1 MIKVVKNG
9 VVVSVLLD
17 TRTINKEGTY
27 PIKIKVYFQGK
38 PKYYSTGICMST
50 KDELE
55 EVLESKSKK
64 NIEIQDIIGKEL
76 SRILKNVDILVERG
90 TFSFSNLNNM
100 LGKNI
105 GGTLNEMISAKIK
118 ELDNEEKFGSSTFY
132 KGTLSLLKR
141 YIKHD
146 VLINEVTVEWLNGLE
161 KFILKTASQTTV
173 AMNMRNIR
181 TIMNIAKQTGVIRES
196 DYPFGRGK
204 YQIKEGSGKKKALN
218 KKQLKAIA
226 EYSDGS
232 MTTEFYR
239 DLWLF
244 IYFCNGLN
252 VADLISLKFSDI
264 QNGEISFIR
273 RTIMNIA
280 KQTGVIRESDYPF
293 GRGKY
298 QIKEGSG
305 KKKALNKKQL
315 KAIAEYSDG
324 SMTTE
329 FYRDLWLFIY
339 FCNGLNVADLISL
352 KFSDIQ
358 NGEISFI
365 RKKTK
370 DRTRDVKRIYAA
382 ITPEMYSII
391 NKWGND
397 PKNSVYIFPF
407 LKPSD
412 SAWEHEKKK
421 KNLTKL
427 INKRMKMIGEKL
439 NLGKITTYVARHT
452 YATVLRNEGV
462 PISIISPMLGHSSV
476 TTTEIYLA
484 DLESEYRAKNASLLS
499 F

>member
-17 TRTINKEGTY
+17 TRTVNKEGTY
-27 PIKIKVYFQGK
+27 PVKIKVYFQGK
-38 PKYYSTGICMST
+38 PKYYPTGICMST
-50 KDELE
+50 KEELE

-105 GGTLNEMISAKIK
+105 GGTLNEMLSAKIK
-118 ELDNEEKFGSSTFY
+118 ELENEEKFGTSAFY

-141 YIKHD
+141 YMKHD
-146 VLINEVTVEWLNGLE
+146 VPINEVTVEWLNGLE
-161 KFILKTASQTTV
+161 KFILKTANQTTV

-181 TIMNIAKQTGVIRES
+181 ATMNIAKQVGVIRES

-264 QNGEISFIR
+264 QNGEISFI
-273 RTIMNIA
+273 
-280 KQTGVIRESDYPF
+280 K
-293 GRGKY
+293 
-298 QIKEGSG
+298 
-305 KKKALNKKQL
+305 
-315 KAIAEYSDG
+315 
-324 SMTTE
+324 
-329 FYRDLWLFIY
+329 
-339 FCNGLNVADLISL
+339 
-352 KFSDIQ
+352 
-358 NGEISFI
+358 
-365 RKKTK
+365 KKTK

-397 PKNSVYIFPF
+397 PKKSVYIFPF
-407 LKPSD
+407 LKPGD

>member
-17 TRTINKEGTY
+17 TRTVNKEGTY
-27 PIKIKVYFQGK
+27 PVKIKVYFQGK
-38 PKYYSTGICMST
+38 PKYYPIGICMST
-50 KDELE
+50 KEELE

-118 ELDNEEKFGSSTFY
+118 ELENEEKFGTSAFY

-141 YIKHD
+141 YMKHD
-146 VLINEVTVEWLNGLE
+146 VPINEVTVEWLNGLE
-161 KFILKTASQTTV
+161 KFILKTANQTTV

-181 TIMNIAKQTGVIRES
+181 ATMNIAKQVGVIRES

-204 YQIKEGSGKKKALN
+204 YQIKES
-218 KKQLKAIA
+218 
-226 EYSDGS
+226 
-232 MTTEFYR
+232 
-239 DLWLF
+239 
-244 IYFCNGLN
+244 
-252 VADLISLKFSDI
+252 
-264 QNGEISFIR
+264 
-273 RTIMNIA
+273 
-280 KQTGVIRESDYPF
+280 
-293 GRGKY
+293 
-298 QIKEGSG
+298 SG

-397 PKNSVYIFPF
+397 PKKSVYIFPF
-407 LKPSD
+407 LKPGD

>member
-17 TRTINKEGTY
+17 TRTVNKEGTY
-27 PIKIKVYFQGK
+27 PVKIKVYFQRK
-38 PKYYSTGICMST
+38 PKYYPTGICMST
-50 KDELE
+50 KKELE

-105 GGTLNEMISAKIK
+105 GGSLNEMISAKIK
-118 ELDNEEKFGSSTFY
+118 ELENEEKFGSSAFY

-141 YIKHD
+141 YMKHD
-146 VLINEVTVEWLNGLE
+146 VPIKEVTVEWLNGLE
-161 KFILKTASQTTV
+161 KFILKTANQTTV

-181 TIMNIAKQTGVIRES
+181 ATMNIAKQV
-196 DYPFGRGK
+196 
-204 YQIKEGSGKKKALN
+204 
-218 KKQLKAIA
+218 
-226 EYSDGS
+226 
-232 MTTEFYR
+232 
-239 DLWLF
+239 
-244 IYFCNGLN
+244 
-252 VADLISLKFSDI
+252 
-264 QNGEISFIR
+264 
-273 RTIMNIA
+273 
-280 KQTGVIRESDYPF
+280 GVIRESDYPF

-370 DRTRDVKRIYAA
+370 DRTHDVKRIYAA

-397 PKNSVYIFPF
+397 PKKSVYIFPF
-407 LKPSD
+407 LKPGD

>member
-1 MIKVVKNG
+1 MTKSVING
-9 VVVSVLLD
+9 VVVSVFLD
-17 TRTINKEGTY
+17 TRTVNKKGTY
-27 PIKIKVYFQGK
+27 PVKIKVYFQGK
-38 PKYYSTGICMST
+38 PKYYPTGICMST
-50 KDELE
+50 KEELE

-64 NIEIQDIIGKEL
+64 NIKIQYIIHKEFN
-76 SRILKNVDILVERG
+76 RISKNVNILVERG

-118 ELDNEEKFGSSTFY
+118 ELENEEKFGTSAFY

-141 YIKHD
+141 YMKHD
-146 VLINEVTVEWLNGLE
+146 VPIKEVTVEWLNGLE
-161 KFILKTASQTTV
+161 KFILKTANQTTV

-181 TIMNIAKQTGVIRES
+181 ATMNIAKQV
-196 DYPFGRGK
+196 
-204 YQIKEGSGKKKALN
+204 
-218 KKQLKAIA
+218 
-226 EYSDGS
+226 
-232 MTTEFYR
+232 
-239 DLWLF
+239 
-244 IYFCNGLN
+244 
-252 VADLISLKFSDI
+252 
-264 QNGEISFIR
+264 
-273 RTIMNIA
+273 
-280 KQTGVIRESDYPF
+280 GVIRESDYPF

-397 PKNSVYIFPF
+397 PKKSVYIFPF
-407 LKPSD
+407 LKPGD
-412 SAWEHEKKK
+412 NAWEHEKKK

>member
-17 TRTINKEGTY
+17 TRTVNKEGTY
-27 PIKIKVYFQGK
+27 PVKIKVYFQGK
-38 PKYYSTGICMST
+38 PKYYPTGICMST
-50 KDELE
+50 KEELE

-118 ELDNEEKFGSSTFY
+118 ELENEEKFGTSAFY

-141 YIKHD
+141 YMKHD
-146 VLINEVTVEWLNGLE
+146 VPIKEVTVEWLNGLE
-161 KFILKTASQTTV
+161 KFILKTANQTTV

-181 TIMNIAKQTGVIRES
+181 ATMNIAKQV
-196 DYPFGRGK
+196 
-204 YQIKEGSGKKKALN
+204 
-218 KKQLKAIA
+218 
-226 EYSDGS
+226 
-232 MTTEFYR
+232 
-239 DLWLF
+239 
-244 IYFCNGLN
+244 
-252 VADLISLKFSDI
+252 
-264 QNGEISFIR
+264 
-273 RTIMNIA
+273 
-280 KQTGVIRESDYPF
+280 GVIRESDYPF

-397 PKNSVYIFPF
+397 PKKSVYIFPF
-407 LKPSD
+407 LKPGD

>member
-1 MIKVVKNG
+1 MTKSVING
-9 VVVSVLLD
+9 VVVSVFLD
-17 TRTINKEGTY
+17 TRTVNKKGTY
-27 PIKIKVYFQGK
+27 PVKIKVYFQGK
-38 PKYYSTGICMST
+38 PKYYPTGICMST
-50 KDELE
+50 KEELE

-64 NIEIQDIIGKEL
+64 NIEIQYIIHKEFN
-76 SRILKNVDILVERG
+76 RILKNVDILVERG

-118 ELDNEEKFGSSTFY
+118 ELENEEKFGTSAFY

-141 YIKHD
+141 YMKHD
-146 VLINEVTVEWLNGLE
+146 VPINEVTVEWLNGLE
-161 KFILKTASQTTV
+161 KFILKTANQTTV

-181 TIMNIAKQTGVIRES
+181 AIMNIAKQV
-196 DYPFGRGK
+196 
-204 YQIKEGSGKKKALN
+204 
-218 KKQLKAIA
+218 
-226 EYSDGS
+226 
-232 MTTEFYR
+232 
-239 DLWLF
+239 
-244 IYFCNGLN
+244 
-252 VADLISLKFSDI
+252 
-264 QNGEISFIR
+264 
-273 RTIMNIA
+273 
-280 KQTGVIRESDYPF
+280 GVIRESDYPF

-397 PKNSVYIFPF
+397 PKKSVYIFPF
-407 LKPSD
+407 LKPGD

>member
-1 MIKVVKNG
+1 MTKSVING
-9 VVVSVLLD
+9 VVVSVFLD
-17 TRTINKEGTY
+17 TRTVNKKGTY
-27 PIKIKVYFQGK
+27 PVKIKVYFQGK
-38 PKYYSTGICMST
+38 PKYYPTGICMST
-50 KDELE
+50 KEELE

-64 NIEIQDIIGKEL
+64 NIEIQYIIHKEFN
-76 SRILKNVDILVERG
+76 RILKNVDILVERG

-118 ELDNEEKFGSSTFY
+118 ELENEEKFGTSAFY

-141 YIKHD
+141 YMKHD
-146 VLINEVTVEWLNGLE
+146 VPINEVTVEWLNGLE
-161 KFILKTASQTTV
+161 KFILKTANQTTV

-181 TIMNIAKQTGVIRES
+181 ATMNIAKQVGVIRES

-226 EYSDGS
+226 EY
-232 MTTEFYR
+232 R
-239 DLWLF
+239 
-244 IYFCNGLN
+244 
-252 VADLISLKFSDI
+252 
-264 QNGEISFIR
+264 
-273 RTIMNIA
+273 
-280 KQTGVIRESDYPF
+280 
-293 GRGKY
+293 
-298 QIKEGSG
+298 
-305 KKKALNKKQL
+305 
-315 KAIAEYSDG
+315 DG

-397 PKNSVYIFPF
+397 PKKSVYIFPF
-407 LKPSD
+407 LKPGD

-439 NLGKITTYVARHT
+439 NLRKITTYVARHT

>member
-1 MIKVVKNG
+1 MTKSVING
-9 VVVSVLLD
+9 VVVSVFLD
-17 TRTINKEGTY
+17 TRTVNKKGTY
-27 PIKIKVYFQGK
+27 PVKIKVYFQGK
-38 PKYYSTGICMST
+38 PKYYPTGICMST
-50 KDELE
+50 KEELE

-64 NIEIQDIIGKEL
+64 NIEIQDIIHKEFN
-76 SRILKNVDILVERG
+76 RISKNINILVERG

-118 ELDNEEKFGSSTFY
+118 ELENEEKFGTSAFY

-146 VLINEVTVEWLNGLE
+146 VPIKEVTVEWLNGLE
-161 KFILKTASQTTV
+161 KFILKTANPTTV

-181 TIMNIAKQTGVIRES
+181 ATMNIAKQVGVIRES

-204 YQIKEGSGKKKALN
+204 YQIKESSGKKKALN

-244 IYFCNGLN
+244 IYFCNGL
-252 VADLISLKFSDI
+252 D
-264 QNGEISFIR
+264 
-273 RTIMNIA
+273 
-280 KQTGVIRESDYPF
+280 
-293 GRGKY
+293 
-298 QIKEGSG
+298 
-305 KKKALNKKQL
+305 
-315 KAIAEYSDG
+315 
-324 SMTTE
+324 
-329 FYRDLWLFIY
+329 
-339 FCNGLNVADLISL
+339 VADLISL

-397 PKNSVYIFPF
+397 PKKSIYIFPF
-407 LKPSD
+407 LKPGD

>member
-1 MIKVVKNG
+1 MTKSVING
-9 VVVSVLLD
+9 VVVSVFLD
-17 TRTINKEGTY
+17 TRTVNKKGTY
-27 PIKIKVYFQGK
+27 PVKIKVYFQGK
-38 PKYYSTGICMST
+38 PKYYPTGICMST
-50 KDELE
+50 KEELE

-64 NIEIQDIIGKEL
+64 NIEIKDIIGKEL

-118 ELDNEEKFGSSTFY
+118 ELENEEKFGTSAFY

-141 YIKHD
+141 YMKHD
-146 VLINEVTVEWLNGLE
+146 VPIKEVTVEWLNGLE
-161 KFILKTASQTTV
+161 KFILKTANQTTV

-181 TIMNIAKQTGVIRES
+181 AIMNIAKQVGVIRES

-264 QNGEISFIR
+264 QN
-273 RTIMNIA
+273 
-280 KQTGVIRESDYPF
+280 D
-293 GRGKY
+293 
-298 QIKEGSG
+298 
-305 KKKALNKKQL
+305 
-315 KAIAEYSDG
+315 
-324 SMTTE
+324 
-329 FYRDLWLFIY
+329 
-339 FCNGLNVADLISL
+339 
-352 KFSDIQ
+352 
-358 NGEISFI
+358 EISFI

-397 PKNSVYIFPF
+397 PKKSVYIFPF
-407 LKPSD
+407 LKPGD

>member
-1 MIKVVKNG
+1 MTKSVING
-9 VVVSVLLD
+9 VVVSVFLD
-17 TRTINKEGTY
+17 TRTVNKKGTY
-27 PIKIKVYFQGK
+27 PVKIKVYFQGK
-38 PKYYSTGICMST
+38 PKYYPTGICMST
-50 KDELE
+50 KEELE

-64 NIEIQDIIGKEL
+64 NIEIQDIIHKEFN
-76 SRILKNVDILVERG
+76 RISKNINILVERG

-118 ELDNEEKFGSSTFY
+118 EFENEEKFGTSAFY

-146 VLINEVTVEWLNGLE
+146 VPIKEVTVEWLNGLE
-161 KFILKTASQTTV
+161 KFILKTANQTTV

-181 TIMNIAKQTGVIRES
+181 ATMNIAKQVGVIRES

-204 YQIKEGSGKKKALN
+204 YQIKES
-218 KKQLKAIA
+218 
-226 EYSDGS
+226 
-232 MTTEFYR
+232 
-239 DLWLF
+239 
-244 IYFCNGLN
+244 
-252 VADLISLKFSDI
+252 
-264 QNGEISFIR
+264 
-273 RTIMNIA
+273 
-280 KQTGVIRESDYPF
+280 
-293 GRGKY
+293 
-298 QIKEGSG
+298 SG

-397 PKNSVYIFPF
+397 PKKSIYIFPF
-407 LKPSD
+407 LKPGD

>member
-17 TRTINKEGTY
+17 TRTVNKEGTY
-27 PIKIKVYFQGK
+27 PVKIKVYFQGK
-38 PKYYSTGICMST
+38 PKYYPTGICMST
-50 KDELE
+50 KEELE

-105 GGTLNEMISAKIK
+105 GGSLNKMISAKIK
-118 ELDNEEKFGSSTFY
+118 ELENEEKFGTSAFY

-141 YIKHD
+141 YMKHD
-146 VLINEVTVEWLNGLE
+146 VPIKEVTVEWLNGLE
-161 KFILKTASQTTV
+161 KFILKTANQTTV

-181 TIMNIAKQTGVIRES
+181 AIMNIAKQV
-196 DYPFGRGK
+196 
-204 YQIKEGSGKKKALN
+204 
-218 KKQLKAIA
+218 
-226 EYSDGS
+226 
-232 MTTEFYR
+232 
-239 DLWLF
+239 
-244 IYFCNGLN
+244 
-252 VADLISLKFSDI
+252 
-264 QNGEISFIR
+264 
-273 RTIMNIA
+273 
-280 KQTGVIRESDYPF
+280 GVIRESDYPF

>member
-1 MIKVVKNG
+1 MTKSVING
-9 VVVSVLLD
+9 VVVSVFLD
-17 TRTINKEGTY
+17 TRTVNKKGTY
-27 PIKIKVYFQGK
+27 PVKIKVYFQGK
-38 PKYYSTGICMST
+38 PKYYPTGICMST
-50 KDELE
+50 KEELE

-64 NIEIQDIIGKEL
+64 NIEIQYVIHKEFN
-76 SRILKNVDILVERG
+76 RISKNVNILVERG

-118 ELDNEEKFGSSTFY
+118 ELENEEKFGTSAFY

-141 YIKHD
+141 YMKHD
-146 VLINEVTVEWLNGLE
+146 VPIKEVTVEWLNGLE
-161 KFILKTASQTTV
+161 KFILKTANQTTV

-181 TIMNIAKQTGVIRES
+181 AIMNIAKQV
-196 DYPFGRGK
+196 
-204 YQIKEGSGKKKALN
+204 
-218 KKQLKAIA
+218 
-226 EYSDGS
+226 
-232 MTTEFYR
+232 
-239 DLWLF
+239 
-244 IYFCNGLN
+244 
-252 VADLISLKFSDI
+252 
-264 QNGEISFIR
+264 
-273 RTIMNIA
+273 
-280 KQTGVIRESDYPF
+280 GVIRESDYPF

-397 PKNSVYIFPF
+397 PKKSVYIFPF
-407 LKPSD
+407 LKPGD

>member
-17 TRTINKEGTY
+17 TRTVNKEGTY
-27 PIKIKVYFQGK
+27 PVKIKVYFQGK
-38 PKYYSTGICMST
+38 PKYYPTGICMST
-50 KDELE
+50 KEELE

-105 GGTLNEMISAKIK
+105 GGSLNEMISAKIK
-118 ELDNEEKFGSSTFY
+118 ELENEEKFGSSAFY

-141 YIKHD
+141 YMKHD
-146 VLINEVTVEWLNGLE
+146 VPIKEVTVEWLNGLE
-161 KFILKTASQTTV
+161 KFILKTANQTTV

-181 TIMNIAKQTGVIRES
+181 ATMNIAKQV
-196 DYPFGRGK
+196 
-204 YQIKEGSGKKKALN
+204 
-218 KKQLKAIA
+218 
-226 EYSDGS
+226 
-232 MTTEFYR
+232 
-239 DLWLF
+239 
-244 IYFCNGLN
+244 
-252 VADLISLKFSDI
+252 
-264 QNGEISFIR
+264 
-273 RTIMNIA
+273 
-280 KQTGVIRESDYPF
+280 GVIRESDYPF

-370 DRTRDVKRIYAA
+370 DRTHDVKRIYAA

-397 PKNSVYIFPF
+397 PKKSVYIFPF
-407 LKPSD
+407 LKPGD

-439 NLGKITTYVARHT
+439 NLGKITTYVA
-452 YATVLRNEGV
+452 
-462 PISIISPMLGHSSV
+462 SHSVFSFFLK
-476 TTTEIYLA
+476 I
-484 DLESEYRAKNASLLS
+484 NSLQNIPV
-499 F
+499 

>member
-17 TRTINKEGTY
+17 TRTANKEGTY
-27 PIKIKVYFQGK
+27 PVKIKVYFQGK

-118 ELDNEEKFGSSTFY
+118 ELDNEEKFGSSAFY

-141 YIKHD
+141 YMKHD
-146 VLINEVTVEWLNGLE
+146 VPINEVTVEWLNGLE
-161 KFILKTASQTTV
+161 KFILKTANQTTV

-181 TIMNIAKQTGVIRES
+181 ATMNIAKQV
-196 DYPFGRGK
+196 
-204 YQIKEGSGKKKALN
+204 
-218 KKQLKAIA
+218 
-226 EYSDGS
+226 
-232 MTTEFYR
+232 
-239 DLWLF
+239 
-244 IYFCNGLN
+244 
-252 VADLISLKFSDI
+252 
-264 QNGEISFIR
+264 
-273 RTIMNIA
+273 
-280 KQTGVIRESDYPF
+280 GVIRESDYPF

-397 PKNSVYIFPF
+397 PKKSVYIFPF

-452 YATVLRNEGV
+452 YATILRNEGV

>member
-17 TRTINKEGTY
+17 TRTVNKEGTY
-27 PIKIKVYFQGK
+27 PVKIKVYFQGK
-38 PKYYSTGICMST
+38 PKYYPTGICMST
-50 KDELE
+50 KEELE

-105 GGTLNEMISAKIK
+105 GGSLNEMISAKIK
-118 ELDNEEKFGSSTFY
+118 ELENEEKFGSSAFY

-141 YIKHD
+141 YMKHD
-146 VLINEVTVEWLNGLE
+146 VPIKEVTVEWLNGLE
-161 KFILKTASQTTV
+161 KFILKTANQTTV

-181 TIMNIAKQTGVIRES
+181 TTMNIAKQV
-196 DYPFGRGK
+196 
-204 YQIKEGSGKKKALN
+204 
-218 KKQLKAIA
+218 
-226 EYSDGS
+226 
-232 MTTEFYR
+232 
-239 DLWLF
+239 
-244 IYFCNGLN
+244 
-252 VADLISLKFSDI
+252 
-264 QNGEISFIR
+264 
-273 RTIMNIA
+273 
-280 KQTGVIRESDYPF
+280 GVIRESDYPF

-397 PKNSVYIFPF
+397 PKKSVYIFPF
-407 LKPSD
+407 LKPGD

>member
-1 MIKVVKNG
+1 MTKSVING
-9 VVVSVLLD
+9 VVVSVFLD
-17 TRTINKEGTY
+17 TRTVNKKGTY
-27 PIKIKVYFQGK
+27 PVKIKVYFQGK
-38 PKYYSTGICMST
+38 PKYYPTGICMST
-50 KDELE
+50 KEELE

-64 NIEIQDIIGKEL
+64 NIEIQYIIHKEFN
-76 SRILKNVDILVERG
+76 RILKNVDILVERG

-118 ELDNEEKFGSSTFY
+118 ELENEEKFGTSAFY

-141 YIKHD
+141 YMKHD
-146 VLINEVTVEWLNGLE
+146 VPINEVTVEWLNGLE
-161 KFILKTASQTTV
+161 KFILKTANQTTV

-181 TIMNIAKQTGVIRES
+181 ATMNIAKQVGVIRES

-264 QNGEISFIR
+264 QN
-273 RTIMNIA
+273 
-280 KQTGVIRESDYPF
+280 D
-293 GRGKY
+293 
-298 QIKEGSG
+298 
-305 KKKALNKKQL
+305 
-315 KAIAEYSDG
+315 
-324 SMTTE
+324 
-329 FYRDLWLFIY
+329 
-339 FCNGLNVADLISL
+339 
-352 KFSDIQ
+352 
-358 NGEISFI
+358 EISFI

-397 PKNSVYIFPF
+397 PKKSVYIFPF
-407 LKPSD
+407 LKPGD

>member
-17 TRTINKEGTY
+17 TRTVNKEGTY
-27 PIKIKVYFQGK
+27 PVKIKVYFQGK

-118 ELDNEEKFGSSTFY
+118 ELENEEKFGTSAFY

-141 YIKHD
+141 YMKHD
-146 VLINEVTVEWLNGLE
+146 VPINEVTVEWLNGLE

-181 TIMNIAKQTGVIRES
+181 ATMNIAKQV
-196 DYPFGRGK
+196 
-204 YQIKEGSGKKKALN
+204 
-218 KKQLKAIA
+218 
-226 EYSDGS
+226 
-232 MTTEFYR
+232 
-239 DLWLF
+239 
-244 IYFCNGLN
+244 
-252 VADLISLKFSDI
+252 
-264 QNGEISFIR
+264 
-273 RTIMNIA
+273 
-280 KQTGVIRESDYPF
+280 GVIRESDYPF

-397 PKNSVYIFPF
+397 PKKSIYIFPF
-407 LKPSD
+407 LKPGD

>member
-1 MIKVVKNG
+1 MTKSVING
-9 VVVSVLLD
+9 VVVSVFLD
-17 TRTINKEGTY
+17 TRTVNKKGTY
-27 PIKIKVYFQGK
+27 PVKIKVYFQGK
-38 PKYYSTGICMST
+38 PKYYPTGICMST
-50 KDELE
+50 KEELE

-64 NIEIQDIIGKEL
+64 NIEIQYIIHKEFN
-76 SRILKNVDILVERG
+76 RILKNVDILVERG

-118 ELDNEEKFGSSTFY
+118 ELENEEKFGTSAFY

-141 YIKHD
+141 YMKHD
-146 VLINEVTVEWLNGLE
+146 VPINEVTVEWLNGLE
-161 KFILKTASQTTV
+161 KFILKTANQTTV

-181 TIMNIAKQTGVIRES
+181 ATMNIAKQVGVIRES

-204 YQIKEGSGKKKALN
+204 YQIKEGS
-218 KKQLKAIA
+218 
-226 EYSDGS
+226 E
-232 MTTEFYR
+232 
-239 DLWLF
+239 
-244 IYFCNGLN
+244 
-252 VADLISLKFSDI
+252 
-264 QNGEISFIR
+264 
-273 RTIMNIA
+273 
-280 KQTGVIRESDYPF
+280 
-293 GRGKY
+293 
-298 QIKEGSG
+298 

-397 PKNSVYIFPF
+397 PKKSVYIFPF
-407 LKPSD
+407 LKPGD

>member
-1 MIKVVKNG
+1 MTKSVING
-9 VVVSVLLD
+9 VVVSVFLD
-17 TRTINKEGTY
+17 TRTVNKKGTY
-27 PIKIKVYFQGK
+27 PVKIKVYFQGK
-38 PKYYSTGICMST
+38 PKYYPTGICMST
-50 KDELE
+50 KEELE

-64 NIEIQDIIGKEL
+64 NIEIQDIIHKEFN
-76 SRILKNVDILVERG
+76 RISKNINILVERG

-118 ELDNEEKFGSSTFY
+118 ELENEEKFGTSAFY

-146 VLINEVTVEWLNGLE
+146 VPIKEVTVEWLNGLE
-161 KFILKTASQTTV
+161 KFILKTANQTTV

-181 TIMNIAKQTGVIRES
+181 ATMNIAKQVGVIRES

-204 YQIKEGSGKKKALN
+204 YQIKES
-218 KKQLKAIA
+218 
-226 EYSDGS
+226 
-232 MTTEFYR
+232 
-239 DLWLF
+239 
-244 IYFCNGLN
+244 
-252 VADLISLKFSDI
+252 
-264 QNGEISFIR
+264 
-273 RTIMNIA
+273 
-280 KQTGVIRESDYPF
+280 
-293 GRGKY
+293 
-298 QIKEGSG
+298 SG

-397 PKNSVYIFPF
+397 PKKSIYIFPF
-407 LKPSD
+407 LKPGD

-476 TTTEIYLA
+476 STTEIYLA

>member
-1 MIKVVKNG
+1 MTKSVING

-17 TRTINKEGTY
+17 TRTVNKEGTY
-27 PIKIKVYFQGK
+27 PVKIKVYFQGK
-38 PKYYSTGICMST
+38 PKYYPTGICMST
-50 KDELE
+50 NEELE

-64 NIEIQDIIGKEL
+64 NIEIKDIIGKEL

-118 ELDNEEKFGSSTFY
+118 ELENEEKFGTSAFY

-146 VLINEVTVEWLNGLE
+146 VPIKEVTVEWLNGLE
-161 KFILKTASQTTV
+161 KFILKTANQTTV

-181 TIMNIAKQTGVIRES
+181 ATMNIAKQV
-196 DYPFGRGK
+196 
-204 YQIKEGSGKKKALN
+204 
-218 KKQLKAIA
+218 
-226 EYSDGS
+226 
-232 MTTEFYR
+232 
-239 DLWLF
+239 
-244 IYFCNGLN
+244 
-252 VADLISLKFSDI
+252 
-264 QNGEISFIR
+264 
-273 RTIMNIA
+273 
-280 KQTGVIRESDYPF
+280 GVIRESDYPF

-397 PKNSVYIFPF
+397 PKKSVYIFPF
-407 LKPSD
+407 LKPGD

>member
-1 MIKVVKNG
+1 MIKVIKNG

-17 TRTINKEGTY
+17 TRTVNKEGTY
-27 PIKIKVYFQGK
+27 PVKIKVYFQGK
-38 PKYYSTGICMST
+38 PKYYPTGICMST
-50 KDELE
+50 KEELE

-118 ELDNEEKFGSSTFY
+118 ELENEEKFGTSAFY

-146 VLINEVTVEWLNGLE
+146 VPIKEVTVEWLNGLE
-161 KFILKTASQTTV
+161 KFILKTANQTTV

-181 TIMNIAKQTGVIRES
+181 ATMNIAKQVGVIRES

-218 KKQLKAIA
+218 KKQLK
-226 EYSDGS
+226 
-232 MTTEFYR
+232 
-239 DLWLF
+239 
-244 IYFCNGLN
+244 
-252 VADLISLKFSDI
+252 V
-264 QNGEISFIR
+264 
-273 RTIMNIA
+273 
-280 KQTGVIRESDYPF
+280 
-293 GRGKY
+293 
-298 QIKEGSG
+298 
-305 KKKALNKKQL
+305 
-315 KAIAEYSDG
+315 IAEYSDG

-397 PKNSVYIFPF
+397 PKKSVYIFPF
-407 LKPSD
+407 LKPGD

>member
-17 TRTINKEGTY
+17 TRTVNKEGTY
-27 PIKIKVYFQGK
+27 PVKIKVYFQGK
-38 PKYYSTGICMST
+38 PKYYPTGICMST
-50 KDELE
+50 KEELE

-105 GGTLNEMISAKIK
+105 GGSLNEMISAKIK
-118 ELDNEEKFGSSTFY
+118 ELENEEKFGSSAFY

-141 YIKHD
+141 YMKHD
-146 VLINEVTVEWLNGLE
+146 VPIKEVTVEWLNGLE
-161 KFILKTASQTTV
+161 KFILKTANQTTV

-181 TIMNIAKQTGVIRES
+181 ATMNIAKQV
-196 DYPFGRGK
+196 
-204 YQIKEGSGKKKALN
+204 
-218 KKQLKAIA
+218 
-226 EYSDGS
+226 
-232 MTTEFYR
+232 
-239 DLWLF
+239 
-244 IYFCNGLN
+244 
-252 VADLISLKFSDI
+252 
-264 QNGEISFIR
+264 
-273 RTIMNIA
+273 
-280 KQTGVIRESDYPF
+280 GVIRESDYPF

-370 DRTRDVKRIYAA
+370 NRTRDVKRIYAA

-397 PKNSVYIFPF
+397 PKKSVYIFPF
-407 LKPSD
+407 LKPGD

>member
-273 RTIMNIA
+273 
-280 KQTGVIRESDYPF
+280 
-293 GRGKY
+293 
-298 QIKEGSG
+298 
-305 KKKALNKKQL
+305 
-315 KAIAEYSDG
+315 
-324 SMTTE
+324 
-329 FYRDLWLFIY
+329 
-339 FCNGLNVADLISL
+339 
-352 KFSDIQ
+352 
-358 NGEISFI
+358 
-365 RKKTK
+365 KKTK

>member
-1 MIKVVKNG
+1 MTKSVING
-9 VVVSVLLD
+9 VVVSVFLD
-17 TRTINKEGTY
+17 TRTVNKKGTY
-27 PIKIKVYFQGK
+27 PVKIKVYFQGK
-38 PKYYSTGICMST
+38 PKYYTTGICMST
-50 KDELE
+50 KEELE

-64 NIEIQDIIGKEL
+64 NIEIQDIIHKEFN
-76 SRILKNVDILVERG
+76 RISKNINILVERG

-118 ELDNEEKFGSSTFY
+118 ELENEEKFGTSAFY

-146 VLINEVTVEWLNGLE
+146 VPIKEVTVEWLNGLE
-161 KFILKTASQTTV
+161 KFILKTANQTTV

-181 TIMNIAKQTGVIRES
+181 ATMNIAKQVGVIRES

-204 YQIKEGSGKKKALN
+204 YQIKES
-218 KKQLKAIA
+218 
-226 EYSDGS
+226 
-232 MTTEFYR
+232 
-239 DLWLF
+239 
-244 IYFCNGLN
+244 
-252 VADLISLKFSDI
+252 
-264 QNGEISFIR
+264 
-273 RTIMNIA
+273 
-280 KQTGVIRESDYPF
+280 
-293 GRGKY
+293 
-298 QIKEGSG
+298 SG

-397 PKNSVYIFPF
+397 PKKSIYIFPF
-407 LKPSD
+407 LKPGD

>member
-17 TRTINKEGTY
+17 TRTVNKEGTY
-27 PIKIKVYFQGK
+27 PVKIKVYFQGK

-118 ELDNEEKFGSSTFY
+118 ELENEEKFGTSAFY

-141 YIKHD
+141 YMKHD
-146 VLINEVTVEWLNGLE
+146 VPINEVTVEWLNGLE

-181 TIMNIAKQTGVIRES
+181 ATMNIAKQVGVIRES

-232 MTTEFYR
+232 M
-239 DLWLF
+239 
-244 IYFCNGLN
+244 
-252 VADLISLKFSDI
+252 A
-264 QNGEISFIR
+264 
-273 RTIMNIA
+273 
-280 KQTGVIRESDYPF
+280 
-293 GRGKY
+293 
-298 QIKEGSG
+298 
-305 KKKALNKKQL
+305 
-315 KAIAEYSDG
+315 
-324 SMTTE
+324 TE

-397 PKNSVYIFPF
+397 PKKSIYIFPF
-407 LKPSD
+407 LKPGD

-427 INKRMKMIGEKL
+427 INKRMKMVGEKL

>member
-1 MIKVVKNG
+1 MTKSVING
-9 VVVSVLLD
+9 VVVSVFLD
-17 TRTINKEGTY
+17 TRTVNKKGTY
-27 PIKIKVYFQGK
+27 PVKIKVYFQGK
-38 PKYYSTGICMST
+38 PKYYPTGICMST
-50 KDELE
+50 KEELE

-105 GGTLNEMISAKIK
+105 GGSLNEMISAKIK
-118 ELDNEEKFGSSTFY
+118 ELENEEKFGSSAFY

-141 YIKHD
+141 YMKHD
-146 VLINEVTVEWLNGLE
+146 VPIKEVTVEWLNGLE
-161 KFILKTASQTTV
+161 KFILKTANQTTV

-181 TIMNIAKQTGVIRES
+181 ATMNIAKQVGVIRES

-204 YQIKEGSGKKKALN
+204 YQIKES
-218 KKQLKAIA
+218 
-226 EYSDGS
+226 
-232 MTTEFYR
+232 
-239 DLWLF
+239 
-244 IYFCNGLN
+244 
-252 VADLISLKFSDI
+252 
-264 QNGEISFIR
+264 
-273 RTIMNIA
+273 
-280 KQTGVIRESDYPF
+280 
-293 GRGKY
+293 
-298 QIKEGSG
+298 SG

-370 DRTRDVKRIYAA
+370 DRTHDVKRIYAA

-397 PKNSVYIFPF
+397 PKKSVYIFPF
-407 LKPSD
+407 LKPGD

>member
-17 TRTINKEGTY
+17 TRTVNKEGTY
-27 PIKIKVYFQGK
+27 PVKIKVYFQGK
-38 PKYYSTGICMST
+38 PKYYPTGICMST
-50 KDELE
+50 KEELE

-105 GGTLNEMISAKIK
+105 GGSLNEMISAKIK
-118 ELDNEEKFGSSTFY
+118 ELENEEKFGSSAFY

-141 YIKHD
+141 YMKHD
-146 VLINEVTVEWLNGLE
+146 VPIKEVTVEWLNGLE
-161 KFILKTASQTTV
+161 KFILKTANQTTV

-181 TIMNIAKQTGVIRES
+181 ATINIAKQVGVIRES

-264 QNGEISFIR
+264 QN
-273 RTIMNIA
+273 
-280 KQTGVIRESDYPF
+280 D
-293 GRGKY
+293 
-298 QIKEGSG
+298 
-305 KKKALNKKQL
+305 
-315 KAIAEYSDG
+315 
-324 SMTTE
+324 
-329 FYRDLWLFIY
+329 
-339 FCNGLNVADLISL
+339 
-352 KFSDIQ
+352 
-358 NGEISFI
+358 EISFI

-397 PKNSVYIFPF
+397 PKKSVYIFPF
-407 LKPSD
+407 LKPGD

>member
-17 TRTINKEGTY
+17 TRTVNKEGTY
-27 PIKIKVYFQGK
+27 PVKIKIYFQGK
-38 PKYYSTGICMST
+38 PKYYPTGICMST
-50 KDELE
+50 KEELE

-105 GGTLNEMISAKIK
+105 GGSLNEMISAKIK
-118 ELDNEEKFGSSTFY
+118 ELENEEKFGTSAFY

-141 YIKHD
+141 YMKHD
-146 VLINEVTVEWLNGLE
+146 VPIKEVTVEWLNGLE
-161 KFILKTASQTTV
+161 KFILKTANQTTV

-181 TIMNIAKQTGVIRES
+181 AIMNIAKQV
-196 DYPFGRGK
+196 
-204 YQIKEGSGKKKALN
+204 
-218 KKQLKAIA
+218 
-226 EYSDGS
+226 
-232 MTTEFYR
+232 
-239 DLWLF
+239 
-244 IYFCNGLN
+244 
-252 VADLISLKFSDI
+252 
-264 QNGEISFIR
+264 
-273 RTIMNIA
+273 
-280 KQTGVIRESDYPF
+280 GVIRESDYPF

-397 PKNSVYIFPF
+397 PKKSVYIFPF
-407 LKPSD
+407 LKPGD

>member
-17 TRTINKEGTY
+17 TRTVNKEGTY
-27 PIKIKVYFQGK
+27 PVKIKVYFQGK

-118 ELDNEEKFGSSTFY
+118 ELENEEKFGTSAFY

-141 YIKHD
+141 YMKHD
-146 VLINEVTVEWLNGLE
+146 ILINEVTVEWLNGLE

-181 TIMNIAKQTGVIRES
+181 ATMNIAKQVGVIRES

-252 VADLISLKFSDI
+252 VADLISLK
-264 QNGEISFIR
+264 
-273 RTIMNIA
+273 
-280 KQTGVIRESDYPF
+280 
-293 GRGKY
+293 
-298 QIKEGSG
+298 
-305 KKKALNKKQL
+305 L
-315 KAIAEYSDG
+315 
-324 SMTTE
+324 
-329 FYRDLWLFIY
+329 
-339 FCNGLNVADLISL
+339 
-352 KFSDIQ
+352 SDIQ

-397 PKNSVYIFPF
+397 PKKSIYIFPF
-407 LKPSD
+407 LKPGD

>member
-17 TRTINKEGTY
+17 TRTVNKEGTY
-27 PIKIKVYFQGK
+27 PVKIKVYFQGK
-38 PKYYSTGICMST
+38 PKYYPTGICMST
-50 KDELE
+50 KEELE

-64 NIEIQDIIGKEL
+64 NIEIKDIIGKEL

-118 ELDNEEKFGSSTFY
+118 ELENEEKFGTSAFY

-141 YIKHD
+141 YMKHD
-146 VLINEVTVEWLNGLE
+146 VPINEVTVEWLNGLE
-161 KFILKTASQTTV
+161 KFILKTANQTTV

-181 TIMNIAKQTGVIRES
+181 ATMNIAKQVGVIRES

-226 EYSDGS
+226 EY
-232 MTTEFYR
+232 R
-239 DLWLF
+239 
-244 IYFCNGLN
+244 
-252 VADLISLKFSDI
+252 
-264 QNGEISFIR
+264 
-273 RTIMNIA
+273 
-280 KQTGVIRESDYPF
+280 
-293 GRGKY
+293 
-298 QIKEGSG
+298 
-305 KKKALNKKQL
+305 
-315 KAIAEYSDG
+315 DG

-397 PKNSVYIFPF
+397 PKKSVYIFPF
-407 LKPSD
+407 LKPGD

>member
-17 TRTINKEGTY
+17 TRTVNKEGTY
-27 PIKIKVYFQGK
+27 PVKIKVYFQGK
-38 PKYYSTGICMST
+38 PKYYPTGICMST
-50 KDELE
+50 KEELE

-118 ELDNEEKFGSSTFY
+118 ELENEEKFGTSAFY

-141 YIKHD
+141 YMKHD
-146 VLINEVTVEWLNGLE
+146 VPINEVTVEWLNGLE
-161 KFILKTASQTTV
+161 KFILKTANQTTV

-181 TIMNIAKQTGVIRES
+181 ATMNIAKQV
-196 DYPFGRGK
+196 
-204 YQIKEGSGKKKALN
+204 
-218 KKQLKAIA
+218 
-226 EYSDGS
+226 
-232 MTTEFYR
+232 
-239 DLWLF
+239 
-244 IYFCNGLN
+244 
-252 VADLISLKFSDI
+252 
-264 QNGEISFIR
+264 
-273 RTIMNIA
+273 
-280 KQTGVIRESDYPF
+280 GVIRESDYPF

-397 PKNSVYIFPF
+397 PKKSVYIFPF
-407 LKPSD
+407 LKPGD

-427 INKRMKMIGEKL
+427 INKRMKMIGDKL

>member
-17 TRTINKEGTY
+17 TRTVNKEGTY
-27 PIKIKVYFQGK
+27 PVKIKVYFQGK
-38 PKYYSTGICMST
+38 PKYYPTGICMST
-50 KDELE
+50 KEELE
-55 EVLESKSKK
+55 EILESKSKK

-76 SRILKNVDILVERG
+76 GRILKNVDILVERG

-105 GGTLNEMISAKIK
+105 GGSLNEMISAKIK
-118 ELDNEEKFGSSTFY
+118 ELENEEKFGSSAFY

-141 YIKHD
+141 YMKHD
-146 VLINEVTVEWLNGLE
+146 VPIKEVTVEWLNGLE
-161 KFILKTASQTTV
+161 KFILKTANQTTV

-181 TIMNIAKQTGVIRES
+181 AIMNIAKQ
-196 DYPFGRGK
+196 
-204 YQIKEGSGKKKALN
+204 L
-218 KKQLKAIA
+218 
-226 EYSDGS
+226 
-232 MTTEFYR
+232 
-239 DLWLF
+239 
-244 IYFCNGLN
+244 
-252 VADLISLKFSDI
+252 
-264 QNGEISFIR
+264 
-273 RTIMNIA
+273 
-280 KQTGVIRESDYPF
+280 GVIRESDYPF

-397 PKNSVYIFPF
+397 PKKSVYIFPF
-407 LKPSD
+407 LKPGD

>member
-17 TRTINKEGTY
+17 TRTVNKEGTY
-27 PIKIKVYFQGK
+27 PVKIKVYFQGK

-118 ELDNEEKFGSSTFY
+118 ELDNEEKFGSSAFY

-273 RTIMNIA
+273 
-280 KQTGVIRESDYPF
+280 
-293 GRGKY
+293 
-298 QIKEGSG
+298 
-305 KKKALNKKQL
+305 
-315 KAIAEYSDG
+315 
-324 SMTTE
+324 
-329 FYRDLWLFIY
+329 
-339 FCNGLNVADLISL
+339 
-352 KFSDIQ
+352 
-358 NGEISFI
+358 
-365 RKKTK
+365 KKTK

-397 PKNSVYIFPF
+397 PKKSVYIFPF

-452 YATVLRNEGV
+452 YATILRNEGV

-484 DLESEYRAKNASLLS
+484 DLESEYRAKNAILLS

>member
-17 TRTINKEGTY
+17 TRTVNKEGTY
-27 PIKIKVYFQGK
+27 PVKIKVYFQGK
-38 PKYYSTGICMST
+38 PKYYPTGICMST
-50 KDELE
+50 KEELE

-105 GGTLNEMISAKIK
+105 GGSLNEMISAKIK
-118 ELDNEEKFGSSTFY
+118 ELENEEKFGSSAFY

-141 YIKHD
+141 YMKHD
-146 VLINEVTVEWLNGLE
+146 VPIKEVTVEWLNGLE
-161 KFILKTASQTTV
+161 KFILETANQTTV

-181 TIMNIAKQTGVIRES
+181 ATMNIAKQV
-196 DYPFGRGK
+196 
-204 YQIKEGSGKKKALN
+204 
-218 KKQLKAIA
+218 
-226 EYSDGS
+226 
-232 MTTEFYR
+232 
-239 DLWLF
+239 
-244 IYFCNGLN
+244 
-252 VADLISLKFSDI
+252 
-264 QNGEISFIR
+264 
-273 RTIMNIA
+273 
-280 KQTGVIRESDYPF
+280 GVIRESDYPF

-397 PKNSVYIFPF
+397 PKKSIYIFPF
-407 LKPSD
+407 LKPGD